1 MEPDSRSLQS
11 GSDTKSVARSS
22 LGLDPDSRVSLSL
35 EPEPRSPSV
44 PEPEHRLRFNS
55 ESCVLEVCRYIIIF
69 SCFSPL
75 LFLSQ
80 RISLEFIS
88 HKTFYSNH
96 KYNWI
101 IELSVISP
109 LVTRPVTIS
118 EVVLQGSCQN
128 KTWLYSWKND
138 IQLNFWIFFVQGD
151 Q

>member
-11 GSDTKSVARSS
+11 GLGSDTKSVARSS

-44 PEPEHRLRFNS
+44 PEPEHRVRFNS

-69 SCFSPL
+69 FFKYIFLFFSS

-96 KYNWI
+96 KYN
-101 IELSVISP
+101 
-109 LVTRPVTIS
+109 
-118 EVVLQGSCQN
+118 
-128 KTWLYSWKND
+128 
-138 IQLNFWIFFVQGD
+138 
-151 Q
+151 

>member
-69 SCFSPL
+69 FFTHIFLFFSS
-75 LFLSQ
+75 FIFIAKDIV
-80 RISLEFIS
+80 RIYKS
-88 HKTFYSNH
+88 
-96 KYNWI
+96 
-101 IELSVISP
+101 
-109 LVTRPVTIS
+109 
-118 EVVLQGSCQN
+118 
-128 KTWLYSWKND
+128 
-138 IQLNFWIFFVQGD
+138 
-151 Q
+151 